1 MSLLYAFLFL
11 ILEAV
16 PDFHK
21 SSAQKRLLLEHF
33 IVSRLGGGL
42 LPPGTGESNPTHG
55 DLLQCNLSVTAG
67 QERDSDVSASNPQPR
82 PRMCC
87 QLTPWGRGRGTQD
100 RASR

>member
-42 LPPGTGESNPTHG
+42 LPPGTGESIPTHG

-67 QERDSDVSASNPQPR
+67 QSVTRTCLPLTLSPGRACVAS
-82 PRMCC
+82 
-87 QLTPWGRGRGTQD
+87 
-100 RASR
+100 